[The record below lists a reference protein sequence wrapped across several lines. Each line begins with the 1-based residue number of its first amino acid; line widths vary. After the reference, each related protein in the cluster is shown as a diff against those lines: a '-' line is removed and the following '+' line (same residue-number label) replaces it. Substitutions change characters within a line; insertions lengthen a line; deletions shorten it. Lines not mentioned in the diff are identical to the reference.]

1 MVEYYPWSKK
11 VLDRSLFLHKENKLA
26 TLDLELSAKCTGA
39 NCIYCDS
46 RPSVG
51 NAMIGEFNW
60 ATLRNILEEALG
72 HGLEWIYT
80 CGLGEPLEDDNFL
93 ELLHFIKERNI
104 QISIFSNGIFID
116 SLGFA
121 QKLKKAGVNIIL
133 KMDTFQEDKFDKI
146 LGGSGI
152 AVKIYKAL
160 ELLLK
165 AGYGRK
171 TEYTDLAFSIV
182 PTNLSFEGIPEV
194 IDFAEKNGIFASIG
208 ELEQAGEVIISN
220 LGTTLNLNG
229 DDVSA
234 IKSYADKYAGQK
246 YMRPICPS
254 IISGIHID
262 NLGRCI
268 VDRQTGLNCKW
279 FLLQE
284 PDVHII
290 GDIKLDNVYDL
301 FLKVKSYRKTCFT
314 ANSDVIKQQSK
325 LSFVFGGCG
334 GNPNN
339 IICLAEEVLD

>member
-1 MVEYYPWSKK
+1 MVEYYPWSEK
-11 VLDRSLFLHKENKLA
+11 VLHRNLSLHKKNKLA

-46 RPSVG
+46 KPAVG
-51 NAMIGEFNW
+51 NAMTGELNW
-60 ATLRNILEEALG
+60 VTLRHILEEALK

-80 CGLGEPLEDDNFL
+80 CGLGEPLEDDSFF
-93 ELLHFIKERNI
+93 EILHFIKEKNI
-104 QISIFSNGIFID
+104 QLSIFSNGVFID
-116 SLGFA
+116 SLKTA
-121 QKLKKAGVNIIL
+121 QDLKEAGVNIIL
-133 KMDTFQEDKFDKI
+133 KMDTFQEDKFDRI

-165 AGYGRK
+165 AGYGKK

-182 PTNLSFEGIPEV
+182 PTKLCVEGIPEV
-194 IDFAEKNGIFASIG
+194 IDFAERNGIFASIG

-220 LGTTLNLNG
+220 LGTTLNLND

-234 IKSYADKYAGQK
+234 LKGYADKYAGQK

-284 PDVHII
+284 PDIHII
-290 GDIKLDNVYDL
+290 GDIKQDDVFDL
-301 FLKVKSYRKTCFT
+301 FLKVKSYRKACFT
-314 ANSDVIKQQSK
+314 ANFDIIKQQSQ

-334 GNPNN
+334 GNPSN
-339 IICLAEEVLD
+339 IICLAEKTLD

>member
-11 VLDRSLFLHKENKLA
+11 VLNRNLSLHKENKLA

-46 RPSVG
+46 KPGVG
-51 NAMIGEFNW
+51 NAMLGELNW
-60 ATLRNILEEALG
+60 VTLSRILEKALK

-80 CGLGEPLEDDNFL
+80 CGLGEPLEDDSFFEML
-93 ELLHFIKERNI
+93 RFIKEKNI
-104 QISIFSNGIFID
+104 QMSIFSNGIFID
-116 SLGFA
+116 SLSIA
-121 QKLKKAGVNIIL
+121 QKLKEAGVNIIL
-133 KMDTFQEDKFDKI
+133 KMDTFQEDKFDEI
-146 LGGSGI
+146 LGSSGA

-165 AGYGRK
+165 AGYGKK

-182 PTNLSFEGIPEV
+182 PTMLSAEGIFEV
-194 IDFAEKNGIFASIG
+194 VDFAEKNGIFASIG
-208 ELEQAGEVIISN
+208 ELEQAGKVISCN
-220 LGTTLNLNG
+220 LNTDLNLND

-234 IKSYADKYAGQK
+234 LKIYADKYAGQE

-268 VDRQTGLNCKW
+268 VDKQTGLNCKW
-279 FLLQE
+279 FLLRE
-284 PDVHII
+284 PDIHII
-290 GDIKLDNVYDL
+290 GDIKQDDVFDL
-301 FLKVKSYRKTCFT
+301 FMKVKNYRKTCFT
-314 ANSDVIKQQSK
+314 ANSAAIKQQSQ

-334 GNPNN
+334 GNPSN